1 MRKFWIILIT
11 MVAVVVGSIFT
22 AATALAFSVTDT
34 KQLVECT
41 DFSEIRD
48 IDDNGEQIVF
58 VKRGKGLYL
67 CDQNVQARYMVIDEE
82 QEFEWWYDIKR
93 IKFKDPNMTVW
104 EIKTTSGFAGSHR
117 KYWIIG
123 KRKGQWGA
131 YVTKKSL
138 ANMGGMVGAPTV
150 FSEIVNGKFVISC
163 CDHSF
168 GRRKSAP
175 YIRME
180 MFWDPQAEWMG
191 LKVI

>member
-1 MRKFWIILIT
+1 MRKFWTILIT
-11 MVAVVVGSIFT
+11 MTAVLVGSIFT
-22 AATALAFSVTDT
+22 TETGLAFSVTNT
-34 KQLVECT
+34 KQLVDCT
-41 DFSEIRD
+41 NFSEIRD

-67 CDQNVQARYMVIDEE
+67 YDQNKKTNYMVIDED
-82 QEFEWWYDIKR
+82 QEHSWWYDIKR
-93 IKFKDPNMTVW
+93 IKFQDPNMTLW
-104 EIKTTSGFAGSHR
+104 EIETTSGVAGSNY

-123 KRKGQWGA
+123 KRKGQWVA

-150 FSEIVNGKFVISC
+150 FSETVNGKFVISC

-168 GRRKSAP
+168 GRKKSAP